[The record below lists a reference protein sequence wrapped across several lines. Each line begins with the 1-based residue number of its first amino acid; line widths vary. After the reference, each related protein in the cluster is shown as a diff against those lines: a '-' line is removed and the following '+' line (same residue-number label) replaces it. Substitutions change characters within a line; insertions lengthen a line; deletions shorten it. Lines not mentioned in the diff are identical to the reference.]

1 MKQHTQKKRCDKGN
15 LANRSGPP
23 RISPARVSKKRWQK
37 QKGDVNSHI
46 NPGNSGYAIRPFHK
60 KLICGCL
67 ESHKI
72 HSGAF
77 YCACIPKSQF
87 TISKEKKMSL
97 STPKVLVAD
106 PVSQSGVDEL
116 SAGGT
121 LEVVVKTGLP
131 EAEIIKII
139 PEFSALVVRSQTK
152 VTAAVLEA
160 ATNLK
165 VVGRAGVGVDNVDVD
180 AATRRG
186 VIVMN
191 TPGGNTISTAEH
203 AFSLLVSIARSIPQ
217 ADASMK
223 AGRWDR
229 KKFEGVEL
237 YNKTL
242 GILGM
247 GRIGTELARRAMAFG
262 MRVLAYDPYLSVSR
276 ARSLQ
281 VELIEEIDTLLP
293 QVDFISM
300 HMPLTDETRHM
311 LDARR
316 LALCKKG
323 VRIVNCARGGLVAE
337 AALYD
342 ALKSG
347 HVGAAALDV
356 FEVEPPPAEFP
367 LRELSNIVFTPHLGA
382 STAEA
387 QENVGIEIAQA
398 IRAALLDGE
407 IRNAVNMPSIDA
419 KTAVVVKPYL
429 TLGDKLG
436 RFVAQLAP
444 KRNDR
449 VVITYGGKAIE
460 MPTDAIS
467 RAILTG
473 FLKHAGGEE
482 VNSVNVRSMAATIG
496 LDVQEVRSSEQTD
509 FNEWLHVAVFSG
521 DTKVSLGGTFFGAKN
536 DPRIVRVNGNPVE
549 VTPSGVVLML
559 ENCDRPGIVGH
570 IGTLLGTEKINIAS
584 MSLSRTEQGGRA
596 LTLLNLDSM
605 PGADVLAK
613 LSSDADIYSARVI
626 AL

>member
-1 MKQHTQKKRCDKGN
+1 M
-15 LANRSGPP
+15 SF
-23 RISPARVSKKRWQK
+23 PA
-37 QKGDVNSHI
+37 
-46 NPGNSGYAIRPFHK
+46 
-60 KLICGCL
+60 
-67 ESHKI
+67 
-72 HSGAF
+72 
-77 YCACIPKSQF
+77 
-87 TISKEKKMSL
+87 
-97 STPKVLVAD
+97 PKVLVAD
-106 PVSQSGVDEL
+106 PISQRGIDEL
-116 SAGGT
+116 ATGGH
-121 LEVVVKTGLP
+121 LEVVVRTGLP
-131 EAEIIKII
+131 EADLVNLI

-160 ATNLK
+160 ATKLK
-165 VVGRAGVGVDNVDVD
+165 VVGRAGVGVDNVDVE

-217 ADASMK
+217 ADASVK
-223 AGRWDR
+223 AGKWDR
-229 KKFEGVEL
+229 KKYEGVEL

-247 GRIGTELARRAMAFG
+247 GRIGTELARRAIAFG

-281 VELIEEIDTLLP
+281 VELVEDLEALLP
-293 QVDFISM
+293 SADFLSM

-311 LDARR
+311 LDTKR

-323 VRIVNCARGGLVAE
+323 VRIVNCARGGLIDE
-337 AALYD
+337 AALGE

-347 HVGAAALDV
+347 QVAAAALDV
-356 FEVEPPPAEFP
+356 YEVEPPPADFA
-367 LRELSNIVFTPHLGA
+367 LRTLTNIVFTPHLGA

-387 QENVGIEIAQA
+387 QENVGIEIAEA
-398 IRAALLDGE
+398 IRAALLEGE

-419 KTAVVVKPYL
+419 KTAAVVKPYL

-436 RFVAQLAP
+436 RFAAQLAP

-449 VVITYGGKAIE
+449 IVITYGGKAVE

-482 VNSVNVRSMAATIG
+482 VNSVNVRSMAATLG
-496 LDVQEVRSSEQTD
+496 LDVEEVRSSEQTD
-509 FNEWLHVAVFSG
+509 FNEWLHVAVLSG
-521 DTKVSLGGTFFGAKN
+521 ESRISVGGTFFGAKN
-536 DPRIVRVNGNPVE
+536 DPRIVRVNSQSVE
-549 VTPSGVVLML
+549 VTPSGVVLLL
-559 ENCDRPGIVGH
+559 ENRDRPGIIGH
-570 IGTLLGTEKINIAS
+570 IGTLLGKESINIAS

-596 LTLLNLDSM
+596 LTLLNLDSA
-605 PGADVLAK
+605 PDQAVLAG
-613 LSSDADIYSARVI
+613 LTSDPDIFGARVI
-626 AL
+626 VL